1 MIPMSTSTKFIMAI
15 FIFITAIS
23 FGIYNSFVYENGK
36 TIILQLYPRFENT
49 SLEDIFIQEVAH
61 KYHSRSLLNIEK
73 PPMWRVKSYYSF
85 FYIELNIAGRS
96 YHMVVDSG
104 STLSWV
110 NCKIGGLGP
119 STDFLVKHPQN
130 LEQTCLSF
138 VDCDVKEVCCGYNF
152 KSLK

>member
-1 MIPMSTSTKFIMAI
+1 MSTSTKFVMTI

-36 TIILQLYPRFENT
+36 TIIFQLYPRFENT
-49 SLEDIFIQEVAH
+49 SFEDIFIQEVAH
-61 KYHSRSLLNIEK
+61 KYHSRSLLNTEN

-85 FYIELNIAGRS
+85 FYVELNIAGRS

-104 STLSWV
+104 SILSWV

-119 STDFLVKHPQN
+119 STDFLVKTSSKFRAN
-130 LEQTCLSF
+130 MLEFC
-138 VDCDVKEVCCGYNF
+138 
-152 KSLK
+152 